1 MKLIIQIPC
10 YNEEKTLP
18 LTYAD
23 LPHEIPGIDTIEY
36 LIINDGSTDRT
47 VEVAKELGI
56 HHIVSFAG
64 NRGLSAAFS
73 AGLKRCLEEGA
84 DIIVNTD
91 GDNAFPGN
99 LIPNLVKPIVEHT
112 ADVVIGD
119 RETDKVKRYSWV
131 KRKLQRIGTWTVNAM
146 AGTTVNDAVC
156 GFRAYSASAAR
167 RINTLSNYSYTTE
180 NLIQL
185 GYERLR
191 IVSMP
196 IHLNEDTRKS
206 RLMRSI
212 PHFITNQMVTMVR
225 SYSYY
230 YAMRIYSIL
239 AAIMLS
245 LGTLGI
251 IRFVYL
257 YYSTGTSGRVQS
269 LIVSSILIT
278 LGIFTFLIGVI
289 ADMISTNRKLMEK
302 MLEMMREMNRRAE

>member
-18 LTYAD
+18 LTFSD
-23 LPHEIPGIDTIEY
+23 LPREIPGIDRIEY

-47 VEVAKELGI
+47 VEVAKELGV
-56 HHIVSFAG
+56 HHIVSFSG

-91 GDNAFPGN
+91 GDNAFPGW
-99 LIPNLVKPIVEHT
+99 LIPDLVKPIVEHR
-112 ADVVIGD
+112 ADVVIGN
-119 RETDKVKRYSWV
+119 RETNKIKHYSWV
-131 KRKLQRIGTWTVNAM
+131 KRKLQRIGTKTVNAM
-146 AGTTVNDAVC
+146 AGTTVSDAVC
-156 GFRAYSASAAR
+156 GFRAYSAAAAR
-167 RINTLSNYSYTTE
+167 KINTLSNYSYTTE

-185 GYERLR
+185 GYERMK

-196 IHLNEDTRKS
+196 IELNEETRKS

-212 PHFITNQMVTMVR
+212 PHFITNQMLTMVR

-230 YAMRIYSIL
+230 YGMRIYSLL
-239 AAIMLS
+239 AAIMFILGS
-245 LGTLGI
+245 LGI
-251 IRFVYL
+251 VRFIYL
-257 YYSTGTSGRVQS
+257 YYATGTAGRVQS

-278 LGIFTFLIGVI
+278 LAIFTFLIGII
-289 ADMISTNRKLMEK
+289 ADMIGTNRKLMEK
-302 MLEMMREMNRRAE
+302 MLEMMREMNQKNE